1 MATGLAKD
9 LFKEY
14 YKIDD
19 RAVVKKFTEPISLG
33 SRLNYKI
40 DLIQQSALNSLSGDK
55 ILSIHM
61 PKTSMIPNPTLSL
74 KKLKASFR
82 RVYA

>member
-40 DLIQQSALNSLSGDK
+40 DLIQ
-55 ILSIHM
+55 
-61 PKTSMIPNPTLSL
+61 
-74 KKLKASFR
+74 
-82 RVYA
+82 